1 MTQQAKKRPGGIFKQ
16 DRAARTAWGQAAYAA
31 IPKSVFAL
39 AAWHLANVASDA
51 ADSDGMGP
59 SHGSIIFAV
68 GLTNAARKRPYA
80 DLAPAEIEA
89 AIYYLT
95 NLARVQAAEADAKA
109 KAAA

>member
-51 ADSDGMGP
+51 ADSDG
-59 SHGSIIFAV
+59 
-68 GLTNAARKRPYA
+68 AAEGRMVE
-80 DLAPAEIEA
+80 EIEA
-89 AIYYLT
+89 LRDNGFLPRAQADRAI
-95 NLARVQAAEADAKA
+95 KA
-109 KAAA
+109 IRA